1 MSLQK
6 AFGSGRGTL
15 RWAAPVRR
23 SKPFRALTRS
33 PPPEG
38 PPKTLKSLEQA
49 QRIPEAS
56 SANTP
61 VIDREPD
68 APGATKSATAPVRGL
83 ARTTPPSP
91 SRPMNSVPSDV
102 EVMLSGNALA
112 PGSAIDSGPASPA
125 VIQKRDENSAPANA
139 IPNLGVT

>member
-38 PPKTLKSLEQA
+38 PPKALKSLEQA

-68 APGATKSATAPVRGL
+68 APGATKSATAPVRGIG
-83 ARTTPPSP
+83 ADDTAFT
-91 SRPMNSVPSDV
+91 
-102 EVMLSGNALA
+102 
-112 PGSAIDSGPASPA
+112 
-125 VIQKRDENSAPANA
+125 KPANEECPIRRRSDA
-139 IPNLGVT
+139 LRERSRSWKCNRQWPCVRRCHPKER